1 MSKMKNLRRSL
12 NKRKKMMELKKRQKE
27 KGEMI
32 E

>member
-12 NKRKKMMELKKRQKE
+12 NKRKKMMEFRKRQKE